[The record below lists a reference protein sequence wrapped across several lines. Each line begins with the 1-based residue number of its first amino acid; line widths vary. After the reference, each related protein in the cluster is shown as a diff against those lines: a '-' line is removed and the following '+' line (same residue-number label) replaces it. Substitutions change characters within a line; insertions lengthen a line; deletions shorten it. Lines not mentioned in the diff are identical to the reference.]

1 MSPKAKLSLLEI
13 EQEVEAQAREWHR
26 QQLQKRLQ
34 QVAEEQ
40 GAVCPLTGEPLQA
53 ACYEAVTLDTCAGTV
68 TLRAH
73 YGRHPKTRKWQHPN
87 VQSKRIWVEELNR
100 FVRLS
105 LSTRAIR
112 TITKVGLVAY
122 ARKKGLD
129 LAALTD

>member
-40 GAVCPLTGEPLQA
+40 GAICPLTGEPLQG

-73 YGRHPKTRKWQHPN
+73 YGRHPKTRKWQHPIRLLWGLKPPSTAQPA
-87 VQSKRIWVEELNR
+87 VAGSGELHGRRNR
-100 FVRLS
+100 
-105 LSTRAIR
+105 
-112 TITKVGLVAY
+112 LV
-122 ARKKGLD
+122 
-129 LAALTD
+129 

>member
-53 ACYEAVTLDTCAGTV
+53 ACYEAVTLDTCAPCA
-68 TLRAH
+68 LRPPSQDPEVAAS
-73 YGRHPKTRKWQHPN
+73 HP
-87 VQSKRIWVEELNR
+87 
-100 FVRLS
+100 
-105 LSTRAIR
+105 
-112 TITKVGLVAY
+112 
-122 ARKKGLD
+122 
-129 LAALTD
+129 AALGTQTPSKAQPAVAGSGELHGRRNQIGRASGRDSG